1 MGKCLITKL
10 QGTVKNSELL
20 KIGESRVLHTRST
33 SDSADLRSF
42 SIEVVTNMII
52 KGHGLTID
60 NQDEVEVAA
69 GDDRHYN
76 VSNGNGYVEIPDR
89 QNLLGLKVGKTN
101 GTARGNCAINLQSL
115 HFAKNLQ
122 ELYVSSSV
130 PHRFADIRDMPAL
143 SYLRSNEGNFEDNI
157 SSIGTLPAL
166 EGMYIS
172 DSDDVHGDLSGF
184 TSSKFPKLKT
194 LLLVNLR
201 GVNGDISSFASL
213 TSLETLSVMAS
224 PYITG
229 DISNLASGM
238 VANGRTSGT
247 LIVTCTNSG
256 VTLNGEPLTTSTI
269 TFDSEIPG
277 GYSMTTVGI

>member
-1 MGKCLITKL
+1 MGKCLVTKL
-10 QGTVKNSELL
+10 QGTVENSELL
-20 KIGESRVLHTRST
+20 KIGESRVLHARNT
-33 SDSADLRSF
+33 SDSVDLRGF
-42 SIEVVTNMII
+42 SIKVMTNMTI

-60 NQDEVEVAA
+60 NQNEVEVTA

-76 VSNGNGYVEIPDR
+76 VSNDNGYIEIPDK

-115 HFAKNLQ
+115 HFAKNLK

-130 PHRFADIRDMPAL
+130 PHCFADICDMPAL

-166 EGMYIS
+166 EEMYIS
-172 DSDDVHGDLSGF
+172 DSADVHGDLSGF

-194 LLLVNLR
+194 LLLVNIQK
-201 GVNGDISSFASL
+201 VDGDISSFASL
-213 TSLETLSVMAS
+213 TSLGTLNVQSS
-224 PYITG
+224 SYIKG

-238 VANGRTSGT
+238 VANGRTSGA
-247 LIVTCTNSG
+247 LAVTGTNSG
-256 VTLNGEPLTTSTI
+256 VTHNGEHFTKKTI
-269 TFDSEIPG
+269 TFNSG
-277 GYSMTTVGI
+277 VSNGYTIE

>member
-10 QGTVKNSELL
+10 QGTVENSELL
-20 KIGESRVLHTRST
+20 KIGESRVLHTRNT
-33 SDSADLRSF
+33 SDSVDLRSF
-42 SIEVVTNMII
+42 SIKVVTNMTI

-60 NQDEVEVAA
+60 NQNEVEVAA

-76 VSNGNGYVEIPDR
+76 VSNDNGYIEISDK

-115 HFAKNLQ
+115 HFAKNLK

-130 PHRFADIRDMPAL
+130 PHCFADICDMPAL

-166 EGMYIS
+166 EDMYIS
-172 DSDDVHGDLSGF
+172 DSNDVHGDLSGF
-184 TSSKFPKLKT
+184 TSSKFPKLEM
-194 LLLVNLR
+194 LLLVNLHS
-201 GVNGDISSFASL
+201 VNGYISSFASL
-213 TSLETLSVMAS
+213 TSLKTLSVMAS
-224 PYITG
+224 PYIIG

-247 LIVTCTNSG
+247 LAVTGTNSG
-256 VTLNGEPLTTSTI
+256 VTHNGKSFTEKTI
-269 TFDSEIPG
+269 TFNSG
-277 GYSMTTVGI
+277 VSNGYTIE